1 MNYHE
6 FSMPEYSKRRETKH
20 ERKTDITI
28 DEIRETRLCSAL
40 HSNADDSAV
49 ERRGMSSTFY
59 ARRKNVME
67 NVSALQEKRP
77 LSRRDR
83 ASRGNRSPESDL
95 GGETWRSGLGDI

>member
-1 MNYHE
+1 
-6 FSMPEYSKRRETKH
+6 MPEYSKRRETKR
-20 ERKTDITI
+20 ERKTDITF
-28 DEIRETRLCSAL
+28 DEIREKRLCSAL

-83 ASRGNRSPESDL
+83 AS
-95 GGETWRSGLGDI
+95 GEVRNPISEEKPGDRVWATFKRHV